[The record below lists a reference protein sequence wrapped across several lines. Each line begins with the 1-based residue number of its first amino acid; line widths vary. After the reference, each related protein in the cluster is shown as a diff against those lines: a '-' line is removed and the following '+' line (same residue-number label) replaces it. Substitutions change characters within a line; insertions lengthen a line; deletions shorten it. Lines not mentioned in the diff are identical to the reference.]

1 VTEKRCNKGEERQQL
16 ELDVGA
22 WESKRELE
30 REGRRCS
37 LLRGEVLA
45 FYRSWGVP
53 GRQWP
58 SSNGQSYGVNHH

>member
-1 VTEKRCNKGEERQQL
+1 VTEKRCNEGEERQQL

-37 LLRGEVLA
+37 LLRVRCSPFIGAGEC
-45 FYRSWGVP
+45 RGGSG
-53 GRQWP
+53 
-58 SSNGQSYGVNHH
+58 